1 MFFRNFLKANPAFKH
16 FSDSDLDAL
25 SKAMHVEEYPDGHAF
40 IYQGEQGKEMFML
53 VEGAV
58 AVSRYD
64 DLTGISEDLKVMRP
78 GELFGLLSL
87 VDNLPAAATCA
98 ARGPVKVASMPRAA
112 YNLLFQFAAPI
123 AYHFQYLV
131 AEQLARDLRDRDNA
145 LRKLLAATAP

>member
-1 MFFRNFLKANPAFKH
+1 MFFRNFLKSNPAFKH

-25 SKAMHVEEYPDGHAF
+25 SKAMHVEEYPDGHSF

-58 AVSRYD
+58 VVSRYD
-64 DLTGISEDLKVMRP
+64 DLTGIGEELKVMHP

-98 ARGPVKVASMPRAA
+98 ARGPVKVASMPRTA

-123 AYHFQYLV
+123 AHHFQYLV
-131 AEQLARDLRDRDNA
+131 AEQLARDLRDRDDS
-145 LRKLLAATAP
+145 LRKLLAATAH